1 MADIDRQGHGD
12 ERPSGQLERMSAYP
26 ASGRIAHARSS
37 LSHVGPASTALMDRV
52 RRVPAQALFAAGGLF
67 AMGAVLSLAAML
79 RSSETLDALERTAR
93 SPRSQVSAS
102 SRATATPAPVTPV
115 TPQSAAPANPRA
127 ASSASSNAA
136 EGDPE
141 ARAENPKEKET
152 DEASA
157 EAASAPEEELRAA
170 RAKGVLALEKLSK
183 QYPRDA
189 EVLRTL
195 LTAYSRQR
203 SQVAAMGVAG
213 RLLEAA
219 PRAAEESEVQQ
230 AIMMA
235 ANGPPDVSSDAL
247 KLLATK
253 MGSRGVDLLYDL
265 LTAPRIGKLTKERAS
280 ELLRDAAVRERATP
294 ALVVA
299 LELRSA
305 LPCARKALL
314 ARAREHGDARAL
326 AFLKPL
332 TATSGCGILRR
343 SDCYECM
350 EPRKELLEVVAT
362 IQKRLETGTPK

>member
-52 RRVPAQALFAAGGLF
+52 RSVPAQARFAAGGLF

-93 SPRSQVSAS
+93 SPRPQVSAS
-102 SRATATPAPVTPV
+102 SRATATPPPV
-115 TPQSAAPANPRA
+115 TPQSAAAANPGA
-127 ASSASSNAA
+127 ASSASSDAA
-136 EGDPE
+136 QGEPE
-141 ARAENPKEKET
+141 APADSPKEKEN
-152 DEASA
+152 DDASA
-157 EAASAPEEELRAA
+157 EAGSAPEEELRAA
-170 RAKGVLALEKLSK
+170 RAKGAVALEELSK
-183 QYPRDA
+183 QYPRDV

-195 LTAYSRQR
+195 LTAYARQR

-219 PRAAEESEVQQ
+219 PRAAEETEVQQ

-235 ANGPPDVSSDAL
+235 ANGPPDVSADAL

-265 LTAPRIGKLTKERAS
+265 LTAPRIGKLSKDRAS
-280 ELLRDAAVRERATP
+280 ELLRDAAVRERASP
-294 ALVVA
+294 ALLVA
-299 LELRSA
+299 LDLRSA

-350 EPRKELLEVVAT
+350 EPRKELLEAVAT
-362 IQKRLETGTPK
+362 IQKRLETGTSK